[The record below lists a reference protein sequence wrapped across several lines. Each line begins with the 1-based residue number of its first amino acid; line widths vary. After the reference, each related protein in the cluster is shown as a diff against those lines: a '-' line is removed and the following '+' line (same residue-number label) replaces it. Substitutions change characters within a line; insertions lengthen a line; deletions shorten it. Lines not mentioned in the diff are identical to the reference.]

1 MKLDPNGLAAG
12 PDDKITIFG
21 KCRKMA
27 RLLWFAV
34 ADQIDDFFTTLVFKI
49 LGWLTEYS
57 LQSCI

>member
-1 MKLDPNGLAAG
+1 VKLDPNGLAAG

-34 ADQIDDFFTTLVFKI
+34 ADQIDNFFTTLVFKI
-49 LGWLTEYS
+49 WE
-57 LQSCI
+57 